1 MHASDATSRSGP
13 RQPQARPSLVVTRA
27 SLLLLFSVRHDFAA
41 TPVPERVSVPSTTRA
56 FSAMR
61 SAIRQSL
68 VAVVLAGTLSGCIAE
83 SLIKQPELS
92 IIPGLPAGWS
102 GTAATSAIGTT
113 VTEFKSGRTSA
124 YLSGAFQLELKSF
137 TLVQYIKA
145 DDYRGKRIQLSAW
158 VKPRNVT
165 NVVNSGIWMRVDGF
179 STTLGYDDMAQ
190 RPVGGYG
197 DWRKVAVVM
206 DVPQAAIGIA
216 FGALF
221 QASNTLLVDDM
232 HLDIVGTDI
241 VSTSRIVAPISNGN
255 DSTSTVAQYAS
266 SPRAPVNLDF
276 EGLTASAVA
285 MRR

>member
-1 MHASDATSRSGP
+1 
-13 RQPQARPSLVVTRA
+13 
-27 SLLLLFSVRHDFAA
+27 
-41 TPVPERVSVPSTTRA
+41 
-56 FSAMR
+56 MR
-61 SAIRQSL
+61 SVILPFVA
-68 VAVVLAGTLSGCIAE
+68 AVVLAGTLSGCLAE

-102 GTAATSAIGTT
+102 GTAPTSAIGTT
-113 VTEFKSGRTSA
+113 ITEFKSGRTSV
-124 YLSGAFQLELKSF
+124 YLSGAFQPELKSF

-145 DDYRGKRIQLSAW
+145 DDYRGKRVQLSAW

-179 STTLGYDDMAQ
+179 TATLGYDDMAQ
-190 RPVGGYG
+190 RPVVGYG

-206 DVPQAAIGIA
+206 DVPQAAVGIA
-216 FGALF
+216 LGALF

-232 HLDIVGTDI
+232 HLDIVGTD
-241 VSTSRIVAPISNGN
+241 VLSTSTTAAPVLSGS
-255 DSTSTVAQYAS
+255 DSTSTVARYAT

-276 EGLTASAVA
+276 EGLTASALA